1 MANTPYNEQKKVEE
15 KKFIE
20 ILGDTV
26 SGNQLIISIIL
37 SVAASFL
44 GYQFG
49 QWVFP
54 KFAEPQMINSYSLL
68 TGITGILIVVAINTI
83 LFKPKRILVEDE
95 ASSHSLKEAFED
107 LQIDIDEE
115 IRLIEEDPV
124 TKKELEDFGILS
136 SLQGLK
142 GADKK

>member
-1 MANTPYNEQKKVEE
+1 
-15 KKFIE
+15 
-20 ILGDTV
+20 
-26 SGNQLIISIIL
+26 
-37 SVAASFL
+37 
-44 GYQFG
+44 
-49 QWVFP
+49 
-54 KFAEPQMINSYSLL
+54 MINSYSLL

>member
-1 MANTPYNEQKKVEE
+1 MANTPYNEQKNVEE

-49 QWVFP
+49 QWFFP
-54 KFAEPQMINSYSLL
+54 KFADPQMINSYSLL

-124 TKKELEDFGILS
+124 TKKSLRILAFF
-136 SLQGLK
+136 LAYK
-142 GADKK
+142 A

>member
-49 QWVFP
+49 QWVFS
-54 KFAEPQMINSYSLL
+54 EVCRTSN
-68 TGITGILIVVAINTI
+68 
-83 LFKPKRILVEDE
+83 D
-95 ASSHSLKEAFED
+95 
-107 LQIDIDEE
+107 
-115 IRLIEEDPV
+115 
-124 TKKELEDFGILS
+124 
-136 SLQGLK
+136 
-142 GADKK
+142 